1 MLVLILACLLLV
13 VLLLRRLRSSRQ
25 RTFRSKASRQQA
37 EAPSKRIFH
46 PPKPPWVR
54 KEVIRLK
61 ALMPDHGCRKISVT
75 FNHLH
80 QDRRGMTVGKT
91 YVAMV
96 LQDAQTKFSEPGDG
110 ASTGALAPCRAT
122 CCGPWI

>member
-1 MLVLILACLLLV
+1 MLLLALACLLLLV
-13 VLLLRRLRSSRQ
+13 VLLRRRLRSSRQ

-46 PPKPPWVR
+46 PPKPPWVC

-61 ALMPDHGCRKISVT
+61 ALMPEHGSRKIAVT

-91 YVAMV
+91 
-96 LQDAQTKFSEPGDG
+96 
-110 ASTGALAPCRAT
+110 
-122 CCGPWI
+122 